1 MASILKPY
9 DISTEEKRDEFI
21 LSYVSYV
28 NSIANAVSRQFG
40 CPEIEDLRST
50 GYQGLLEATN
60 NFDPT
65 KNVAFKY
72 YAYIRIYGHMIDY
85 MRKLYAGSNATVAM
99 KRKINKILEKNSA
112 NEEEVDSEKM
122 AKELGI
128 SLKEYQK
135 LRNKINNTTFVLNF
149 TDLSGDDNESFD
161 VSLNFLADNGIPCDD
176 VILVE
181 QLWKIMDDR
190 FPKREKQ
197 IMEFIYLNDLTYPE
211 IAKQLD
217 ISDRRVSQI
226 HLDVLSR
233 LNKLVK
239 HGRHT
244 KNRETRNKSKKTIGV

>member
-1 MASILKPY
+1 MASILKAY
-9 DISTEEKRDEFI
+9 DVSTKEKRDELI
-21 LSYVSYV
+21 VSYISYV
-28 NSIANAVSRQFG
+28 NSIASAVSRQFG
-40 CPEIEDLRST
+40 CPEVEDLRSS

-60 NFDPT
+60 NFDPS

-72 YAYIRIYGHMIDY
+72 YAYIRIYGHMLDY

-99 KRKINKILEKNSA
+99 KRRINKILNRNSA
-112 NEEEVDSEKM
+112 TEQEVDSEKM
-122 AKELGI
+122 AEELGV
-128 SLKEYQK
+128 SVKEYQK
-135 LRNKINNTTFVLNF
+135 MRSKINNTTFVLNF
-149 TDLSGDDNESFD
+149 TDLSGENNECFD
-161 VSLNFLADNGIPCDD
+161 ASQSFLADNGIPCDD

-197 IMEFIYLNDLTYPE
+197 IMELIYINDLTYPE
-211 IAKQLD
+211 IAKQFD

-239 HGRHT
+239 FGRHT
-244 KNRETRNKSKKTIGV
+244 KNRELRRKTKSTGV